1 MKQTQQVFD
10 AQIEEQPQTLLLEHN
25 LCFSLY
31 VASREFINRYT
42 PFLTNI
48 GLTYTQY
55 VVMMVLWEE
64 HSIITR
70 ELRDRVFLDS
80 GTLTP
85 VLKKLEEKGFV
96 TRERSQVDARDL
108 NVTLTQKGAD
118 LKQAAV
124 AIQTEI
130 SNSFKSSTD
139 NDSLLQLLQVMLEA
153 FKQERKEK

>member
-1 MKQTQQVFD
+1 MPQIQQVIGN
-10 AQIEEQPQTLLLEHN
+10 QIEEQSQSLLLEHN

-42 PFLTNI
+42 PFLADI

-96 TRERSQVDARDL
+96 TRERSQTDARDL
-108 NVTLTQKGAD
+108 TVTLTQKGD
-118 LKQAAV
+118 NLKQEAL
-124 AIQTEI
+124 AIQADI
-130 SNSFKSSTD
+130 AKSFKGSMNND
-139 NDSLLQLLQVMLEA
+139 NLLQLLQIMLET
-153 FKQERKEK
+153 FRQERKEK